1 MFIKH
6 ELITKLIGV
15 QIFFCDPYSS
25 FQRGSNEN
33 NNGLLRRYLLK
44 QANIDDLTQLE
55 LDDIAQDLNSRPRK
69 RLKYLSPIEFYE
81 KYVLNLNI
89 GVNVAFEFRM

>member
-1 MFIKH
+1 VFIKH

-33 NNGLLRRYLLK
+33 NNGLLRRYLPK
-44 QANIDDLTQLE
+44 KANIDELTQLE

>member
-33 NNGLLRRYLLK
+33 NNGLLRRYLPK
-44 QANIDDLTQLE
+44 KANIDELTQLE